1 MSLRSGSLQA
11 ALALTLWALAMPACG
26 TSKTPESVNNAD
38 ADAHAVRTVKIAWE
52 APAGELTGYRI
63 LVDERV
69 VSEIPPPPPDPSCSC
84 PTASVDV
91 PRGQHTIKVVA
102 YNKAG
107 QSPPSAV
114 TVVK

>member
-1 MSLRSGSLQA
+1 MDIWSWSLHA
-11 ALALTLWALAMPACG
+11 ALSLTVWALAMTACG
-26 TSKTPESVNNAD
+26 ASKATESEHN
-38 ADAHAVRTVKIAWE
+38 ADAHAVRKVKIAWE
-52 APAGELTGYRI
+52 APPGELTGYRI

-91 PRGQHTIKVVA
+91 PRGRHTIKVVA

-114 TVVK
+114 TVVE

>member
-1 MSLRSGSLQA
+1 MDVRSWSLQA
-11 ALALTLWALAMPACG
+11 ALSLTVWALAMTACG
-26 TSKTPESVNNAD
+26 ASKATESEHNAD
-38 ADAHAVRTVKIAWE
+38 AHGVRKVKIAWE
-52 APAGELTGYRI
+52 APPGELTGYRI

-91 PRGQHTIKVVA
+91 PRGRHTIKVVA

-114 TVVK
+114 TVVE

>member
-1 MSLRSGSLQA
+1 MDARSWSLKT
-11 ALALTLWALAMPACG
+11 ALALTVWALAMSACG
-26 TSKTPESVNNAD
+26 ASKATENEHNAN
-38 ADAHAVRTVKIAWE
+38 ADAHAVRKVKIAWE
-52 APAGELTGYRI
+52 APPGELTGYRI

-91 PRGQHTIKVVA
+91 PRGQHTIKVIA

-114 TVVK
+114 TVVE

>member
-1 MSLRSGSLQA
+1 MDVRSGSRQA
-11 ALALTLWALAMPACG
+11 ALALMVGALAMSACG
-26 TSKTPESVNNAD
+26 ASKETESVHPAEAD
-38 ADAHAVRTVKIAWE
+38 APAIRTVKIAWD

-69 VSEIPPPPPDPSCSC
+69 VSEIPPPPPDPSCAC

-91 PRGQHTIKVVA
+91 PRGQHTITVVA

>member
-1 MSLRSGSLQA
+1 MSQRSGSLQA
-11 ALALTLWALAMPACG
+11 ALALTVWALAMSACG
-26 TSKTPESVNNAD
+26 TSKKTESENNAD
-38 ADAHAVRTVKIAWE
+38 AHAIRTVKIAWE
-52 APAGELTGYRI
+52 APPGELTGYRI

>member
-1 MSLRSGSLQA
+1 MDARSWSLKT
-11 ALALTLWALAMPACG
+11 ALALTVWALAMSACG
-26 TSKTPESVNNAD
+26 ASKATENEHNAN
-38 ADAHAVRTVKIAWE
+38 VRKVKIAWE
-52 APAGELTGYRI
+52 APPGELTGYRI

-91 PRGQHTIKVVA
+91 PRGQHTIKVIA

-114 TVVK
+114 TVVE